1 MDRTGARSWPLGVQV
16 SHHALPERGKGC
28 MVQHLAAG
36 RENDLH
42 HIEER
47 VLRTQAQFVCKVVM
61 QV

>member
-1 MDRTGARSWPLGVQV
+1 MKVDRTGTRSRPLRVQV

-36 RENDLH
+36 RYNDLH

-47 VLRTQAQFVCKVVM
+47 VLRT
-61 QV
+61 